1 MKKKKSRKYRLINA
15 IIKMN
20 RITMKDANLLSSID
34 EFFENFA
41 DCAIASLIDLFFK
54 YDQVELNR

>member
-20 RITMKDANLLSSID
+20 RVTIKNANLSSSID
-34 EFFENFA
+34 EFFENFI
-41 DCAIASLIDLFFK
+41 DCAVASLINLFSK
-54 YDQVELNR
+54 YDQIELN